1 MPNHKPILEGKVV
14 LLAYYFVMFG
24 ILAGLNMQTALQDFS
39 WGGSGS
45 QNFQSIWNNPTLD
58 NIEVWYML
66 AGVVFLVQ
74 IPVFVG
80 LFVFYYLLSPIVI
93 QNKKRLIL
101 EFFYLSFASG
111 FSVVALNLSR
121 IILVSVPKIYPNYS
135 YQVEYLKLEG
145 STMAQWTQGFPP
157 ATEIVHIGA
166 NSSIF
171 VILVYFIILI
181 FLHFLRKWKIN
192 PIDQKQS

>member
-1 MPNHKPILEGKVV
+1 MPNHKPILESKAV

-111 FSVVALNLSR
+111 FSVVALNLS
-121 IILVSVPKIYPNYS
+121 
-135 YQVEYLKLEG
+135 
-145 STMAQWTQGFPP
+145 
-157 ATEIVHIGA
+157 
-166 NSSIF
+166 
-171 VILVYFIILI
+171 
-181 FLHFLRKWKIN
+181 
-192 PIDQKQS
+192 